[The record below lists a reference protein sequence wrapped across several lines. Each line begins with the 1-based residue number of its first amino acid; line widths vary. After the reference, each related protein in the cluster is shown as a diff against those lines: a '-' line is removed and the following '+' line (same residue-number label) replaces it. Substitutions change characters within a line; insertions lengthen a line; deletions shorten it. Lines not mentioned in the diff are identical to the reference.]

1 MSERFHQ
8 PADVPAIE
16 RRRRFRRGRRT
27 LWVDQESRRRLPGFV
42 SRRAATDAAAYE
54 GRCLRQGLLDKTNT
68 AGGVWADIAYRS
80 AANETF
86 LNKSSATSIARSQKA
101 ALRPRRCGG
110 PKSQIENPLACR
122 ACVRGAKGS
131 DGAIH
136 QNYRDRPSNGQ
147 DRNGQSRLQHQRFIF
162 LRKIAVA

>member
-1 MSERFHQ
+1 LTAAAGLRQ
-8 PADVPAIE
+8 P
-16 RRRRFRRGRRT
+16 
-27 LWVDQESRRRLPGFV
+27 
-42 SRRAATDAAAYE
+42 RAATDAAAYE

-86 LNKSSATSIARSQKA
+86 LNKNGFVSHIHRKKPKGRATPETMRRANKA
-101 ALRPRRCGG
+101 
-110 PKSQIENPLACR
+110 KSKI
-122 ACVRGAKGS
+122 RGAKGS